1 MRRAA
6 FVALAL
12 VVLLPGCGGSNGGG
26 KPLTKEEYASK
37 ADAICGKSN
46 EQANAIANPQ
56 NLHNLSDLAK
66 AADKTLPILDHTIK
80 DIEKLEPPAS
90 ERALSNRWLAQVR
103 ALKDDLREIRD
114 TAKAGNNQGLKAV
127 VAKAAEHNSQ
137 SNALAAQ
144 LGMSVCN
151 KD

>member
-6 FVALAL
+6 LIALAL
-12 VVLLPGCGGSNGGG
+12 VVLLPGCGGASG
-26 KPLTKEEYASK
+26 KPLTKENYASK
-37 ADAICGKSN
+37 ADAICGKYN
-46 EQANAIANPQ
+46 QQVKLLANPK
-56 NLHNLSDLAK
+56 NLSDLAK
-66 AADKTLPILDHTIK
+66 VADKTLPILDHAIS
-80 DIEKLEPPAS
+80 DIRKLEPPAS
-90 ERALSNRWLAQVR
+90 EKALSDRWLTQVR

-114 TAKAGNNQGLKAV
+114 KAKANNNQGLKAA

-144 LGMSVCN
+144 LGMSICN

>member
-1 MRRAA
+1 VTVRRAA
-6 FVALAL
+6 LIAVAL
-12 VVLLPGCGGSNGGG
+12 VVLLPGCGGANGSG
-26 KPLTKEEYASK
+26 KPLTKEEYAAK
-37 ADAICGKSN
+37 ADDICGKSN
-46 EQANAIANPQ
+46 EQAHAIAK

-66 AADKTLPILDHTIK
+66 VADKTLPILDQAIK

-90 ERALSNRWLAQVR
+90 EKALSDRWLTQVR

-114 TAKAGNNQGLKAV
+114 KAKSSNNQGLKAA

-144 LGMSVCN
+144 LGMSICS